1 KLALVDVQFDVN
13 QGLWLDRLESAVQ
26 HLWSRVAVGGFWSTL
41 PASRDDQL
49 GAQSLT
55 DPEVQGA
62 LRAMH
67 PARTVQWCAMH
78 VLDAPSLR
86 FMEEVV
92 RDLREARGI
101 EWAFLERRIAG
112 KDALQTSWLQ
122 AAAALLRVTAQ
133 GPAHGAAAKRVR
145 LIAHACARVLVDA
158 ISDDDTTRAT
168 RLAEEAGAALAYNHI
183 TSLLLNTC
191 DDAAMPLDEP
201 EVRRGCLAL
210 LEVLKTGRDLVA
222 PVASAQAALADLSQA
237 RG

>member
-1 KLALVDVQFDVN
+1 MVALSPSDQAIRKLALVDVQFDVN
-13 QGLWLDRLESAVQ
+13 QGLWLDRLESALQ
-26 HLWSRVAVGGFWSTL
+26 RLWSRVAVGGFWPTL
-41 PASRDDQL
+41 PAPRDDQL

-62 LRAMH
+62 LRALH
-67 PARTVQWCAMH
+67 PARTMQWCAMH
-78 VLDAPSLR
+78 AIDAPSLR

-133 GPAHGAAAKRVR
+133 G
-145 LIAHACARVLVDA
+145 HALLVDA

-201 EVRRGCLAL
+201 EAAEWRKRRGLTTLGDDCPMDAVIDRLRAL
-210 LEVLKTGRDLVA
+210 M
-222 PVASAQAALADLSQA
+222 
-237 RG
+237 